1 MTGTKAGE
9 PPSGDT
15 ALPLDRARG
24 PYIVGVDGCRDGW
37 VAAIARCA
45 EPCRLLAVDVL
56 EHIDP
61 LITGVR
67 NGAIAMLAIDMPMG
81 LPDTGPRY
89 CDVATRSRLGRRGS
103 SVFPTPIRP
112 LLHCTDHARAV
123 ALGRSI
129 DGRGISIQAFNLLP
143 KIAQLDACIRDH
155 HQSNLFDHLFE
166 AHPEAA
172 FADLAGEPLISK
184 KRTPEGRLERLA
196 LLEQELPGSRE
207 LLARRVRGAA
217 ADDVLDAAVLVRTA
231 RRIHDG
237 TANLLGDGTVDRHGI
252 PMRVA
257 I

>member
-1 MTGTKAGE
+1 MSGSMSEGMGDAGVNSVVDAHE
-9 PPSGDT
+9 
-15 ALPLDRARG
+15 RAWL
-24 PYIVGVDGCRDGW
+24 VGVDGCPAGW
-37 VAAIARCA
+37 VAAFARCA
-45 EPCRLLAVDVL
+45 EPNLLIDIEVHA
-56 EHIDP
+56 HIDT
-61 LITGVR
+61 LIERVATGE
-67 NGAIAMLAIDMPMG
+67 IAVLAIDMPMG
-81 LPDTGPRY
+81 LPDTGARN
-89 CDVATRSRLGRRGS
+89 CDVETRSRLGRRGS

-143 KIAQLDACIRDH
+143 KIAQLDACIGDH
-155 HQSNLFDHLFE
+155 QQSNLFDHIFE

-172 FADLAGEPLISK
+172 FADLAGEPLTSK
-184 KRTPEGRLERLA
+184 KRTSEGRLERLA
-196 LLEQELPGSRE
+196 LLEQELPGSGN

-231 RRIHDG
+231 RRILEG
-237 TANLLGDGTVDRHGI
+237 TATLLGDGTVDRHGI